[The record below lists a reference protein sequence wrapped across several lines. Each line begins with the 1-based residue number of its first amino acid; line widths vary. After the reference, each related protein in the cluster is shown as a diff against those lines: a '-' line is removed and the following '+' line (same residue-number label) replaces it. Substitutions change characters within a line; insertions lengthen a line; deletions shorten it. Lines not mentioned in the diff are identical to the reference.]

1 MAPLLQPEPWASLSP
16 WVPHGAALCGDDA
29 GGRVRRGLPV
39 KPVLVLV
46 SWAVL
51 ALLTT
56 LLARSGRAR
65 TAEQDT
71 APLQHGS

>member
-1 MAPLLQPEPWASLSP
+1 
-16 WVPHGAALCGDDA
+16 
-29 GGRVRRGLPV
+29 
-39 KPVLVLV
+39 VLVLV

-56 LLARSGRAR
+56 LLSRSGRAR